1 MVKDR
6 SKFQV
11 KPISHFAL
19 AETGDGKSSAIQLP
33 RYPLPCEH
41 EPEHRSA
48 KRATYM
54 RPPLTPIQTAVR
66 LKVRK
71 RRGESRLNRTS
82 FRCVLQGRNP
92 GRRRWWWNDRWTVV
106 ASNSIGQFPRGQP
119 GSGSAAAN
127 VAAEIDQRELRP
139 GRSEVERTAVI
150 DANGAY
156 VAGVHVLEGCRTGHP
171 CADHRGARAVNA
183 VILEVHVRD
192 RVQVFYGEIAD
203 QHDRVVGVVKK
214 AIADHL
220 DVRVDTCL

>member
-1 MVKDR
+1 MV
-6 SKFQV
+6 
-11 KPISHFAL
+11 
-19 AETGDGKSSAIQLP
+19 EDGGTSSAIQKISPQAVEATGAAVGGRGLLILK
-33 RYPLPCEH
+33 RS
-41 EPEHRSA
+41 PEKHRS
-48 KRATYM
+48 
-54 RPPLTPIQTAVR
+54 PR

-71 RRGESRLNRTS
+71 RRGESGLHRTS
-82 FRCVLQGRNP
+82 FRCVLLGRNP

-139 GRSEVERTAVI
+139 GRREGGRTAVI

-156 VAGVHVLEGCRTGHP
+156 VAGLHVLEGCRTGHP
-171 CADHRGARAVNA
+171 CADHRGARAVNP
-183 VILEVHVRD
+183 VIFEVHVRD

-214 AIADHL
+214 AVADHL
-220 DVRVDTCL
+220 NVCVNTVLYGVT

>member
-1 MVKDR
+1 MEA
-6 SKFQV
+6 
-11 KPISHFAL
+11 H
-19 AETGDGKSSAIQLP
+19 QLQEST
-33 RYPLPCEH
+33 PLPAAMRAW
-41 EPEHRSA
+41 PTPPITRSLW
-48 KRATYM
+48 RT
-54 RPPLTPIQTAVR
+54 RPTHTETIARKTPIPT

-71 RRGESRLNRTS
+71 RRGESGLNRTS
-82 FRCVLQGRNP
+82 FRCVLQGRIL

-119 GSGSAAAN
+119 GSGSAAAI

-156 VAGVHVLEGCRTGHP
+156 VAGVHVLEGCRTGPP
-171 CADHRGARAVNA
+171 CADHRGACAVNP
-183 VILEVHVRD
+183 VIFEVHVRD

-214 AIADHL
+214 AVADHL
-220 DVRVDTCL
+220 DVRVNTSL